1 MSCSFQTW
9 RSICI
14 KVRLLA
20 GLAIIAAVLVCLRT
34 GADDYASL
42 RQRVRE
48 LGRLTAPPAVH
59 SAEGFAE
66 ADGIRPLLYDGLP
79 YRSKPTRVFAWYG
92 APAGRTGRVPGI
104 VLLHGGGGTA
114 YREWVKKWNEHGF
127 AAIAVALE
135 GQTDERVERAPAT
148 ADSPWKR
155 HPWAGPARNGIY
167 GDSDQPL
174 ADQWMYHAVA
184 DAVLANSL
192 IRSFPEIDTTKV
204 GVTGISWGGVIA
216 STVVGIDTRF
226 AFAIPTYGCGSLAD
240 ADNQWGK
247 ALHDNSLYR
256 EVWDPVVWLPN
267 ARMPAFWFTWLA
279 DVHFPLTSQSA
290 SYRAAAGPRMVAVLK
305 DMKHSHPAG
314 WNPPDSYAFA
324 VAVVREG
331 RPWLRQESQRRADG
345 KAMVEFSSAKPI
357 DGGVLFSTAGSGFTG
372 RRKWIETAA
381 TVGQYGTRVRVV
393 AELPA
398 DTRAWFMNV
407 RAGGLTASSDFVE

>member
-34 GADDYASL
+34 GAEDYSSL

-66 ADGIRPLLYDGLP
+66 ADGVRPFFYDGLA
-79 YRSKPTRVFAWYG
+79 YRGKPTRVFAWYG
-92 APAGRTGRVPGI
+92 APAGRTAKVPGV

-127 AAIAVALE
+127 AAIAMALE
-135 GQTDERVERAPAT
+135 GQTDERVERTAAT

-155 HPWAGPARNGIY
+155 HSWAGPARSGIY

-192 IRSFPEIDTTKV
+192 IRSFPEV
-204 GVTGISWGGVIA
+204 
-216 STVVGIDTRF
+216 
-226 AFAIPTYGCGSLAD
+226 
-240 ADNQWGK
+240 DNG
-247 ALHDNSLYR
+247 
-256 EVWDPVVWLPN
+256 
-267 ARMPAFWFTWLA
+267 
-279 DVHFPLTSQSA
+279 
-290 SYRAAAGPRMVAVLK
+290 
-305 DMKHSHPAG
+305 
-314 WNPPDSYAFA
+314 
-324 VAVVREG
+324 EG
-331 RPWLRQESQRRADG
+331 RGGRDFVGWCDRIHGDRHRHAFCVCYPDVRMRLAGGRGES
-345 KAMVEFSSAKPI
+345 
-357 DGGVLFSTAGSGFTG
+357 
-372 RRKWIETAA
+372 
-381 TVGQYGTRVRVV
+381 VGQGARRQ
-393 AELPA
+393 
-398 DTRAWFMNV
+398 
-407 RAGGLTASSDFVE
+407 